1 MSAATTLPPAPAAS
15 CVVRL
20 RTLATRWKEG
30 ASLSGQLLS
39 RVFGLAFE
47 VDDVVCAAIL
57 ISHWLT
63 QWACTGLWRPGLA
76 LDQQALPVR
85 GRRQR

>member
-1 MSAATTLPPAPAAS
+1 MSAATTQPPAPAAS

-20 RTLATRWKEG
+20 RTLATRRKEG
-30 ASLSGQLLS
+30 ASLSGLLRS

-47 VDDVVCAAIL
+47 VDDVVCTAIL